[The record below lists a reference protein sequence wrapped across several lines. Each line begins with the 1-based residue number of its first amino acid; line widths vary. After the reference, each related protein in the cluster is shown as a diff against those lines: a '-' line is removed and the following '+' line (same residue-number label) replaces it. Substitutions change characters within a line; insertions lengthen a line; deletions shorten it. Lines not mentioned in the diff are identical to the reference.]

1 MLAVLKT
8 GGKQYAVQEQDT
20 ILVERIGG
28 DVGASV
34 ELREVLLVKD
44 GAQVT
49 LGTPVVIGA
58 VVEAEITAQPR
69 GTKIMVVKFR
79 RRKHYRKQM
88 GHRQNLTELTIRS
101 IRGSAEMHP

>member
-8 GGKQYAVQEQDT
+8 GGKQYAVQEQDA
-20 ILVERIGG
+20 ILVERIVG
-28 DVGASV
+28 DVGARV
-34 ELREVLLVKD
+34 ELRQVLLVKD

-49 LGTPVVIGA
+49 LGTPVVNGA

-69 GTKIMVVKFR
+69 GEKIMVVKFK

-101 IRGSAEMHP
+101 ICGSPEMHA